1 MYSFLV
7 IGWDSALW
15 PCQDCGGVWGLCPGW
30 GARRAGLAFRGLSCW
45 GVLGRFWAWSMIAIC
60 MPVLQSWGGYWWFG
74 GGGGLWD
81 VSKVESS
88 ARTCTSLSEVY
99 PDWKLQWH
107 FTCGF
112 DFRHG
117 LWLPFVAGFAVLKG
131 LSANPTKWLN
141 TKKQFVWVY
150 LTILCGWHLKDCP
163 LNSLNLC
170 WMFRRTDCSSTRI
183 ITRV

>member
-15 PCQDCGGVWGLCPGW
+15 PCQGCGGVWGLRP
-30 GARRAGLAFRGLSCW
+30 GLAGVEGSSILGMVCDCHLYAGFA
-45 GVLGRFWAWSMIAIC
+45 VLGELLMVRGW
-60 MPVLQSWGGYWWFG
+60 
-74 GGGGLWD
+74 GGLWA
-81 VSKVESS
+81 VSKVE
-88 ARTCTSLSEVY
+88 TSLSEVY
-99 PDWKLQWH
+99 LDWKLQWH

-117 LWLPFVAGFAVLKG
+117 LWLSFVAGFAVLKG

-141 TKKQFVWVY
+141 TKKQFVWAC
-150 LTILCGWHLKDCP
+150 LAILCGWHLKGCP

-170 WMFRRTDCSSTRI
+170 WMFRRTEPFEMFWLLI
-183 ITRV
+183 NQNHY